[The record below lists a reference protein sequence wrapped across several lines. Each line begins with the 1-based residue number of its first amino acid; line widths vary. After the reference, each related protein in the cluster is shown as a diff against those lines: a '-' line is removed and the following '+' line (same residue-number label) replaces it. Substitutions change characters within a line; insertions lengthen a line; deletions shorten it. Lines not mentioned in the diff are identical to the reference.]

1 MKAYNVA
8 VLGATGLVGGTILKI
23 LEERDF
29 PINHLYLF
37 SSKKSAGLVTFKARG
52 QVQEL
57 GGVPSLKIRICF
69 LQQVVTMVMPS
80 LVDKGVKVIDY
91 PSV

>member
-37 SSKKSAGLVTFKARG
+37 SSKKSAGSLVTFKG
-52 QVQEL
+52 KEYQVQEL
-57 GGVPSLKIRICF
+57 KEDSFTEDMDFAF
-69 LQQVVTMVMPS
+69 LQQVVQ
-80 LVDKGVKVIDY
+80 
-91 PSV
+91 

>member
-37 SSKKSAGLVTFKARG
+37 SSKKSAGSLVTFKG
-52 QVQEL
+52 KEYQVQEL
-57 GGVPSLKIRICF
+57 KEDSFTEDMDFAFFCSRWCNK
-69 LQQVVTMVMPS
+69 
-80 LVDKGVKVIDY
+80 
-91 PSV
+91 